1 MDRVSE
7 PQSGTVQPG
16 NVPASPEELASIL
29 RNVADGITAQGQDGR
44 LVFANDAAA
53 RLCGLNSSDELLR
66 LSGPELLERF
76 EIIGEDGEPLPV
88 DQLPNRRAFVERSP
102 QEGVLGYR
110 VLSSGDERWS
120 IVRSTPLLTSA
131 GDVHLLVNVFHDITE
146 ERSAEARIRFL
157 AEASTLL
164 SASLDY
170 EATLADL
177 GRLLVPRIAD
187 YCIVDTVVEDEA
199 SLRQVVISHRDPER
213 EALLRELRRRYP
225 PEENESHPVSEV
237 LASGKPILIEDARGE
252 ALAHAAV
259 DEEHLALY
267 HALDAMSY
275 IVVPLE
281 TRGRLLGTISLGTG
295 ESGRRFGT
303 TDLELAHE
311 IGRRAALAI
320 DNARLF
326 GAAQESY
333 AQLDTLLV
341 SAPVGIG
348 FWDRELRFVR
358 VNDALAA
365 VNRMTPEEHVGR
377 TLEEVIPNLAPTL
390 MPLYRKVLESGE
402 PLVHTESTA
411 DDALI
416 IGERRHWLSSYYP
429 VRTAEGEVIG
439 VGAVIMEVTDRR
451 RADDRLRLLAE
462 AGELFSSSLDRDEI
476 GARIAQVAVPRL
488 ANSCN
493 VYVASDDSLV
503 RVACVN
509 NDPEL
514 QPLLEA
520 LPSTFALTGE
530 GTGLLAHAFQS
541 TEAVLLSTVS
551 LEYYEELARFG
562 ANPASFEAIGTR
574 SLMLVPIV
582 ARGQSLGLLTLGSRQ
597 ENRFEEPDLDLAKEL
612 ARRAAVAMDNARL
625 VGELQRRAQAAQA
638 LEFVGDGVFL
648 VDRDGIV
655 RLWNPAAERIT
666 GLAERVVAG
675 RRAAD
680 VLEGWPLAQATER
693 VQSFPLIGLG
703 GELWLSLTAADFP
716 QGTVYAFR
724 DLTDERAVEQLK
736 SDFVSTVSHELRT
749 PLAAIY
755 GAAMTLRRDDV
766 SLSVDQEEGMLDVI
780 SGESER
786 LARIVN
792 DILLASRLDSGAEEV
807 LIGRTNALE
816 LARAVLAAAETHLP
830 PDIELVL
837 SAPESDLHV
846 QADADGLRQVLV
858 NLVENAVKY
867 SPGGGRVELEISAAD
882 GRARFA
888 VRDRGLGIPA
898 SEHERIF
905 EKFFRLD
912 PNLSRGVGGT
922 GLGLYISREIVW
934 RMGGRLRVESE
945 PGRGSTFMFEL
956 PVA

>member
-1 MDRVSE
+1 M
-7 PQSGTVQPG
+7 
-16 NVPASPEELASIL
+16 I
-29 RNVADGITAQGQDGR
+29 
-44 LVFANDAAA
+44 
-53 RLCGLNSSDELLR
+53 
-66 LSGPELLERF
+66 
-76 EIIGEDGEPLPV
+76 
-88 DQLPNRRAFVERSP
+88 
-102 QEGVLGYR
+102 
-110 VLSSGDERWS
+110 
-120 IVRSTPLLTSA
+120 
-131 GDVHLLVNVFHDITE
+131 NVFHDITD

-177 GRLLVPRIAD
+177 GHLLVPRIAD
-187 YCIVDTVVEDEA
+187 YCIVDTIGEDEA
-199 SLRQVVISHRDPER
+199 SLRQVVISHRNPER
-213 EALLRELRRRYP
+213 EELLRELRRRYP
-225 PEENESHPVSEV
+225 PEANEAHPVSEV
-237 LASGKPILIEDARGE
+237 LASGQPILIEDARGE

-275 IVVPLE
+275 IVVPLQA
-281 TRGRLLGTISLGTG
+281 RGRLLGTISLGTG
-295 ESGRRFGT
+295 ESGRRFGK

-311 IGRRAALAI
+311 IARRAALAI

-348 FWDRELRFVR
+348 FWDRDLRFVR

-365 VNRMTPEEHVGR
+365 VNRKTPEEHVGR
-377 TLEEVIPNLAPTL
+377 TLEEVIPTLAPAL
-390 MPLYRKVLESGE
+390 LPLYRQVLESGE
-402 PLVHTESTA
+402 PLVHTESTD

-439 VGAVIMEVTDRR
+439 VGAVIMEITDRR

-476 GARIAQVAVPRL
+476 AARIAQVTVPRL
-488 ANSCN
+488 ADSCN
-493 VYVASDDSLV
+493 VFVASADSLV

-509 NDPEL
+509 NDPKL
-514 QPLLEA
+514 QPHPRVAAVQVSRSSARAQDCLHTPFA
-520 LPSTFALTGE
+520 RPSPSCSARSNRTYF
-530 GTGLLAHAFQS
+530 
-541 TEAVLLSTVS
+541 
-551 LEYYEELARFG
+551 EELERLG
-562 ANPASFEAIGTR
+562 ADPKHFEPIGTR
-574 SLMLVPIV
+574 SLMFVPIV
-582 ARGQSLGLLTLGSRQ
+582 ARGQSLGILTLGSRQ
-597 ENRFEEPDLDLAKEL
+597 ENRFEEPDLDLAQEL

-648 VDRDGIV
+648 VDRDGVV

-675 RRAAD
+675 ARASD
-680 VLEGWPLAQATER
+680 VLAAWPLAQAADR
-693 VQSFPLIGLG
+693 QQSFPLDGPG
-703 GELWLSLTAADFP
+703 GELWLSLTAAEFP

-724 DLTDERAVEQLK
+724 DLTEERAVEQLK

-807 LIGRTNALE
+807 LIGRTDATE
-816 LARAVLAAAETHLP
+816 IARAVLAAAETHLP

-837 SAPESDLHV
+837 STPDTSLHV

-867 SPGGGRVELEISAAD
+867 SPGGGRVELEIASED
-882 GRARFA
+882 GHARFA
-888 VRDRGLGIPA
+888 VRDRGLGIPP

-905 EKFFRLD
+905 EKFFRID

-922 GLGLYISREIVW
+922 GLGLYISREIVR

-945 PGRGSTFMFEL
+945 PGAGSTFLFEL